1 MPNADGRGNGKA
13 DHAWLDAQLEAGMLF
28 AVEEEDRPE
37 DCLYEFNYQWDGYAS
52 ELDVGWYEPHFR
64 ARKEFRCTGTAYIRD
79 EAGMY
84 VADNDWQ
91 RLTRPCLTLPARGT
105 TVCHSH
111 GAKIP
116 VVVAAAQRKLQEA
129 AEVAADRLLRLT
141 GTRDEEGFKVRSQ
154 DRIAAI
160 STVLDRAGVKGGVEV
175 DFKAS
180 GFEKVLGDLFG
191 AAEGNDGAES

>member
-13 DHAWLDAQLEAGMLF
+13 DVAWLDAQLEAGLLF
-28 AVEEEDRPE
+28 AVEKDDRPP
-37 DCLYEFNYQWDGYAS
+37 DCYYEFNYQWDGFAS
-52 ELDVGWYEPHFR
+52 ELDETWYEPHFR

-84 VADNDWQ
+84 IADNDWQ
-91 RLTRPCLTLPARGT
+91 RLTRPCLTLPRRGT
-105 TVCHSH
+105 TVCHAH

-141 GTRDEEGFKVRSQ
+141 GTRDEENVKIRSQ
-154 DRIAAI
+154 DRIMAI
-160 STVLDRAGVKGGVEV
+160 GSVLDRAGVKGGVEV
-175 DFKAS
+175 DVKAS
-180 GFEKVLGDLFG
+180 GFESVLKDLFG
-191 AAEGNDGAES
+191 VDDAQES